1 VNFDEYWADLDAE
14 LAGFPARP
22 VLERMPGRCT
32 ADFTGY
38 EVRFSGI
45 GSHRLFGYLS
55 VPTGPG
61 PFPGLLEVPRH
72 GSVDNPPHYH
82 ERLRYLVFTPAHRGQ
97 RRADSPFAAAYP
109 GLFTR
114 GIGGPATYVYR
125 EIVADCLRAAE
136 FLLGHPDLD
145 RSRAGV
151 TGDDLAVLV
160 AARRPGF
167 TALQVTSPLLHDPLR
182 RRRDT
187 REYPLEELN
196 DHLRHHPGDEER
208 LARTLA
214 LFEPAR
220 HAPAVTARTLL
231 AVPDAAPVWGRD
243 LLDAFGERLET
254 YRLTDRD
261 AVDVRALDAWLAD
274 QLGVPVMARFAS

>member
-1 VNFDEYWADLDAE
+1 MSFDEFWADLDTE

-22 VLERMPGRCT
+22 VLERIPGRCT

-45 GSHRLFGYLS
+45 GSYRLFGYLS

-114 GIGGPATYVYR
+114 GIGSPASYVYR

-145 RSRAGV
+145 RARVGV

-182 RRRDT
+182 LRHDT

-208 LARTLA
+208 FACTLS
-214 LFEPAR
+214 LFEPAW
-220 HAPAVTARTLL
+220 HAPSVTARTLL
-231 AVPDAAPVWGRD
+231 SVPDSAPVWGQD
-243 LLDAFGERLET
+243 LLDGFGDRLET
-254 YRLTDRD
+254 YRRTDRD
-261 AVDVRALDAWLAD
+261 AVDVGALDAWLAGR
-274 QLGVPVMARFAS
+274 LGVEAMPRFAS